1 MNALGLLGKNLNE
14 TRAFF
19 MKKKQ
24 FIRDFDYYIDEY
36 MYNCRSRKLRP
47 KTMSSYE
54 QSLRLF
60 ERWCLEEVNITQPGQ
75 VLDTT
80 IRHYIC
86 SLQERGKY
94 TFYATENC
102 AISYNPTRRRDFS
115 QTVSTTTINNYIRNL
130 KAFFTWY
137 SETTMSLNPMTKIRQ
152 LHNDRKSQEY
162 LEDHEVDKLLKIF
175 DRSYY
180 PEHRDFMLIMLI
192 LDTGMRIGEC
202 LLATTDDIDMDD
214 RTICLPAEN
223 TKGRRTRFV
232 FFSVKTSK
240 SLQRWLRYKDRYTS
254 SKLLFP
260 KKSGLPLEIHSFES
274 GFKRYLG
281 RAGIEKAYS
290 PHALRHNFAKRCLMN
305 GMDIY
310 TLSRILGHSSVSVTE
325 NAYLDLT
332 DRDLRHRYQNF
343 SPIENMRK

>member
-1 MNALGLLGKNLNE
+1 
-14 TRAFF
+14 
-19 MKKKQ
+19 MKKQKT
-24 FIRDFDYYIDEY
+24 IRDFDYYIDEY

-47 KTMSSYE
+47 KTMISYE
-54 QSLRLF
+54 QTLRLF
-60 ERWCLEEVNITQPGQ
+60 ERWCLEEANITEPGQ
-75 VLDTT
+75 VLDATV
-80 IRHYIC
+80 RHYIC
-86 SLQERGKY
+86 NLQERGKY
-94 TFYATENC
+94 TFYAIENC
-102 AISYNPTRRRDFS
+102 AITYNPARRRDFS
-115 QTVSTTTINNYIRNL
+115 QTISTTTINNYIRNL

-137 SETTMSLNPMTKIRQ
+137 ADSTMSPNPMEKIRQ
-152 LHNDRKSQEY
+152 LRSDRKSQEF
-162 LEDHEVDKLLKIF
+162 LEDHEVDKLFKIF

-180 PEHRDFMLIMLI
+180 PEHRDFMMIMLI

-202 LLATTDDIDMDD
+202 LLVTTDDIDMDD

-290 PHALRHNFAKRCLMN
+290 PHALRNNFAKRCLMN

>member
-1 MNALGLLGKNLNE
+1 
-14 TRAFF
+14 
-19 MKKKQ
+19 MKKKR
-24 FIRDFDYYIDEY
+24 FKRDFDYWIDEY

-47 KTMSSYE
+47 KTMISYE
-54 QSLRLF
+54 QTLRLF
-60 ERWCLEEVNITQPGQ
+60 ERWCLEEANITEPEQ
-75 VLDTT
+75 VLETT

-94 TFYATENC
+94 TFYAVENC
-102 AISYNPTRRRDFS
+102 AITYDPARRRDFS

-137 SETTMSLNPMTKIRQ
+137 ADTTQTTNPTVKIKQ
-152 LHNDRKSQEY
+152 LRNDRKAQEY
-162 LEDHEVDKLLKIF
+162 LEDHEIEKLLKIF
-175 DRSYY
+175 DRSYF
-180 PEHRDFMLIMLI
+180 PEHRDFMVIMLI
-192 LDTGMRIGEC
+192 LDTGMRLGEC
-202 LLATTDDIDMDD
+202 LQVTTDDLDMDD

-232 FFSVKTSK
+232 FFSVKTAK
-240 SLQRWLRYKDRYTS
+240 SLQRWLRYKDRYTNG
-254 SKLLFP
+254 KLLFP

-281 RAGIEKAYS
+281 RAGIDKAYS
-290 PHALRHNFAKRCLMN
+290 PHALRNNFAKRCLMN

-343 SPIENMRK
+343 SPIENMRT

>member
-1 MNALGLLGKNLNE
+1 
-14 TRAFF
+14 
-19 MKKKQ
+19 MKKKR
-24 FIRDFDYYIDEY
+24 FVKDFDYYIDEY

-47 KTMSSYE
+47 KTMQSYE

-60 ERWCLEEVNITQPGQ
+60 ERWCLEQVSITEPGQ
-75 VLDTT
+75 VLEST

-94 TFYATENC
+94 TFYATEDC
-102 AISYNPTRRRDFS
+102 AITYNPARRRDFS

-137 SETTMSLNPMTKIRQ
+137 ADTTTSPNPMEKIRQ
-152 LHNDRKSQEY
+152 LRNERKAQEF
-162 LEDHEVDKLLKIF
+162 LEDHEIDKLLKIF
-175 DRSYY
+175 DRSYF
-180 PEHRDFMLIMLI
+180 PEHRDYMVIMLI

-202 LLATTDDIDMDD
+202 LQITTDDIDLDD

-223 TKGRRTRFV
+223 TKGRRTRYV
-232 FFSVKTSK
+232 FFSAKTCK
-240 SLQRWLRYKDRYTS
+240 SLQRWLRYKERYTN
-254 SKLLFP
+254 SKLLFS

-274 GFKRYLG
+274 GFRRYLG
-281 RAGIEKAYS
+281 RAGIDKDYS
-290 PHALRHNFAKRCLMN
+290 PHALRNNFAKRCLMS

-343 SPIENMRK
+343 SPIENMKM

>member
-1 MNALGLLGKNLNE
+1 
-14 TRAFF
+14 
-19 MKKKQ
+19 MKKSKVV
-24 FIRDFDYYIDEY
+24 RDFDFYIDEY

-54 QSLRLF
+54 QTLRLF
-60 ERWCLEEVNITQPGQ
+60 ERWCLEEAEITQPSQ

-94 TFYATENC
+94 TFYSTENS
-102 AISYNPTRRRDFS
+102 AITYEPSRRRDFS

-130 KAFFTWY
+130 KAFFAWY
-137 SETTMSLNPMTKIRQ
+137 ADVTQSSNPMEKIKQ
-152 LHNDRKSQEY
+152 LRNERKPQEY
-162 LEDHEVDKLLKIF
+162 LEDHELEQLLKVF

-180 PEHRDFMLIMLI
+180 SEHRDFMIILLL
-192 LDTGMRIGEC
+192 LDTGMRLGEC
-202 LLATTDDIDMDD
+202 LQITDDDLDMDE
-214 RTICLPAEN
+214 RTICLPAEH

-240 SLQRWLRYKDRYTS
+240 SLQRWLRYKDRYTN

-260 KKSGLPLEIHSFES
+260 VKSGTPMEVHSFES
-274 GFKRYLG
+274 SFKRYLE
-281 RAGIEKAYS
+281 RAGIDKKYS
-290 PHALRHNFAKRCLMN
+290 PHALRNNFAKRCLMN

-332 DRDLRHRYQNF
+332 DKDLRRRYQNF
-343 SPIENMRK
+343 SPIEHLHR

>member
-1 MNALGLLGKNLNE
+1 
-14 TRAFF
+14 
-19 MKKKQ
+19 MKKKGL
-24 FIRDFDYYIDEY
+24 IRDFDYYIDEY

-47 KTMSSYE
+47 KTMISYE
-54 QSLRLF
+54 QTLRLF
-60 ERWCLEEVNITQPGQ
+60 ERWCLEEAGITEPSQ
-75 VLDTT
+75 VLDST

-102 AISYNPTRRRDFS
+102 AITYDPRRRRDFS

-130 KAFFTWY
+130 KAFFAWY
-137 SETTMSLNPMTKIRQ
+137 SEMTQSPNPMLKIRQ
-152 LHNDRKSQEY
+152 LRSERKAQEY
-162 LEDHEVDKLLKIF
+162 LEDHEVEKLLKIF

-180 PEHRDFMLIMLI
+180 PEHRDFMVIMLI
-192 LDTGMRIGEC
+192 LDTGMRLGEC
-202 LLATTDDIDMDD
+202 LQISTEDLDMDD

-223 TKGRRTRFV
+223 TKGRKTRFV
-232 FFSVKTSK
+232 FFSVKTAK
-240 SLQRWLRYKDRYTS
+240 ALQRWLRYKDRYTTG
-254 SKLLFP
+254 KLLFP

-281 RAGIEKAYS
+281 RAGIDKPYS
-290 PHALRHNFAKRCLMN
+290 PHALRNNFAKRCLMN

-310 TLSRILGHSSVSVTE
+310 TLSRILGHSSVTVTE
-325 NAYLDLT
+325 QAYLDLS

-343 SPIENMRK
+343 SPIENMRP

>member
-1 MNALGLLGKNLNE
+1 M
-14 TRAFF
+14 
-19 MKKKQ
+19 
-24 FIRDFDYYIDEY
+24 
-36 MYNCRSRKLRP
+36 
-47 KTMSSYE
+47 
-54 QSLRLF
+54 
-60 ERWCLEEVNITQPGQ
+60 
-75 VLDTT
+75 
-80 IRHYIC
+80 
-86 SLQERGKY
+86 
-94 TFYATENC
+94 ENC
-102 AISYNPTRRRDFS
+102 AITYDPARRRDFS

-137 SETTMSLNPMTKIRQ
+137 ADTTQTSNPTVKIKQ
-152 LHNDRKSQEY
+152 LRNERKAQEY
-162 LEDHEVDKLLKIF
+162 LEDHEIEKLLKIF
-175 DRSYY
+175 DRSYF
-180 PEHRDFMLIMLI
+180 PEHRDFMVIMLI
-192 LDTGMRIGEC
+192 LDTGMRLGEC
-202 LLATTDDIDMDD
+202 LQVTTDDLDMDD

-232 FFSVKTSK
+232 FFSVKTAK
-240 SLQRWLRYKDRYTS
+240 SLQRWLRYKDRYTNG
-254 SKLLFP
+254 KLLFP

-281 RAGIEKAYS
+281 RAGIDKAYS
-290 PHALRHNFAKRCLMN
+290 PHALRNNFAKRCLMN

>member
-1 MNALGLLGKNLNE
+1 
-14 TRAFF
+14 
-19 MKKKQ
+19 MKKKT
-24 FIRDFDYYIDEY
+24 FTKDFDYYIDEY

-47 KTMSSYE
+47 KTMASYE
-54 QSLRLF
+54 QTLRLF
-60 ERWCLEEVNITQPGQ
+60 ERWCKDEANITDPSQ

-86 SLQERGKY
+86 NLQERGKY
-94 TFYATENC
+94 TFYAVENC
-102 AISYNPTRRRDFS
+102 AISYNPARRRDFS

-137 SETTMSLNPMTKIRQ
+137 ADTTLSPNPTSKIRQ
-152 LHNDRKSQEY
+152 LHNDRKAQEY
-162 LEDHEVDKLLKIF
+162 LQDHEIDSLLKVF

-202 LLATTDDIDMDD
+202 LQVTTEDVDMDD

-223 TKGRRTRFV
+223 TKGRRTRYV
-232 FFSVKTSK
+232 FFSTKTAK
-240 SLQRWLRYKDRYTS
+240 SLQRWLRYKDRYTN

-274 GFKRYLG
+274 SFKRYLH

-290 PHALRHNFAKRCLMN
+290 PHAMRNNFAKRCLMN

-310 TLSRILGHSSVSVTE
+310 TLSRILGHSSVTVTE

-343 SPIENMRK
+343 SPIENMHK

>member
-1 MNALGLLGKNLNE
+1 MPYTFFVDAMNVLCLLGGKFNKKE
-14 TRAFF
+14 GIF

-47 KTMSSYE
+47 KTMASYE
-54 QSLRLF
+54 QTLRLF
-60 ERWCLEEVNITQPGQ
+60 ERWCLEESDITQPSQ
-75 VLDTT
+75 VLEST

-94 TFYATENC
+94 TFYAAENC
-102 AISYNPTRRRDFS
+102 GITYNPARRRDFS
-115 QTVSTTTINNYIRNL
+115 QTISTTTINNYIRNL

-137 SETTMSLNPMTKIRQ
+137 SDIAASPNPMIKVRQ

-162 LEDHEVDKLLKIF
+162 LEDHEVEKLLKIF

-202 LLATTDDIDMDD
+202 LQVTVDNIDMDD

-223 TKGRRTRFV
+223 TKGRRTRYV
-232 FFSVKTSK
+232 FFSVKTCK

-274 GFKRYLG
+274 SFKRYLD
-281 RAGIEKAYS
+281 RAGIDKVYS
-290 PHALRHNFAKRCLMN
+290 PHALRNNFAKRCSMN

-310 TLSRILGHSSVSVTE
+310 TLIVCSDVSTH
-325 NAYLDLT
+325 LT
-332 DRDLRHRYQNF
+332 A
-343 SPIENMRK
+343 